1 MLAIKAR
8 RALGKE
14 SQTSRPLCH
23 VLAGWHHFWLLLKQ
37 ISTFLNECMYTLCT
51 PLHTKCR
58 AKTQCTEGRRL
69 HAQLRMAAPPC
80 AAR

>member
-23 VLAGWHHFWLLLKQ
+23 VVARWHHFWLLLYK
-37 ISTFLNECMYTLCT
+37 FLPFLVTPKPHKCVH
-51 PLHTKCR
+51 PLHTWGKCR
-58 AKTQCTEGRRL
+58 IQGRRL
-69 HAQLRMAAPPC
+69 HAAQLRMAPPPC